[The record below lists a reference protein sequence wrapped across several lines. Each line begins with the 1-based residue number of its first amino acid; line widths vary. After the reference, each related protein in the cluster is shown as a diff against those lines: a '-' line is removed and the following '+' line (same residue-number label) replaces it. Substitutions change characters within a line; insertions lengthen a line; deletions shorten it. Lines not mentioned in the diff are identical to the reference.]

1 METRHKEKD
10 VAGYKCPNLKAGI
23 CRMLGTSLVVIKC
36 IYLESRQAKI
46 GKRRKGCVQM
56 TFPAKSLH

>member
-10 VAGYKCPNLKAGI
+10 VVGYKCPNLKAGI
-23 CRMLGTSLVVIKC
+23 CRMLGTSLVVIKY